1 VWARVLNVPG
11 ILLVAVY
18 VALHYGAAIIGI
30 KRGR

>member
-1 VWARVLNVPG
+1 MKRLLSIPG
-11 ILLVAVY
+11 ILWVCIV